1 MPNAEQPAA
10 VTRALAEFAVGRD
23 LSDLPEDVL
32 DLVRRS
38 LVDTVG
44 VTIAARD
51 EPAVRI
57 LRTTL
62 GGELPAGP
70 ATVLVDGA
78 RTTAPTAALLN
89 GTAGHALDFDDVTD
103 VTYGH
108 PSVVLWP
115 ALLAA
120 AEQAG
125 ATGRQLAEAFVV
137 GFGVQCAVARG
148 MRIREHY
155 GRGWHSSATVGVI
168 GATAGVARLLGL
180 DVERTRCALGL
191 AASMAGGSRQNFGT
205 MTKPLH
211 VGLAAR
217 DAVLAAS
224 LAGGG
229 FTADP
234 DQLEQPLGFFA
245 MFGEH
250 RDLDTVLESI
260 NGPLALTVHGLNVKK
275 YPCCYNTHRTAD
287 ATLDL
292 AARDGIKADEVRR
305 VRLTLE
311 PGGFDPLIHHRPKTG
326 LHGKFSAEYVIAAAL
341 LDGAVRLSTFTDAAV
356 QRPQAQELLAKV
368 EFAES
373 VTPPVGEAAWDQA
386 YSVVT
391 VETDRGE
398 FTLRADVPR
407 GDRRAPLGRAD
418 LEAKFRDCLTFSG
431 AGWDAEDLLAELWAF
446 DTRERFTLGALKAS
460 AGAA

>member
-1 MPNAEQPAA
+1 MSTADQPA
-10 VTRALAEFAVGRD
+10 VTRALAEFAVNRD

-44 VTIAARD
+44 VTVAARG

-57 LRTTL
+57 LRATL
-62 GGELPAGP
+62 GEELPAGP
-70 ATVLVDGA
+70 ATVLVDGT
-78 RTTAPTAALLN
+78 RTDAPTAALIN

-120 AEQAG
+120 AQQVG
-125 ATGRQLAEAFVV
+125 AAGRQLAEAFVV
-137 GFGVQCAVARG
+137 GFEVQCAVAQG

-168 GATAGVARLLGL
+168 GAAAGVARLLGL
-180 DVERTRCALGL
+180 DVDRTRCALGI

-217 DAVLAAS
+217 DGVLAAS
-224 LAGGG
+224 LAGNG

-234 DQLEQPLGFFA
+234 DQLEQPLGFFG
-245 MFGEH
+245 MFAET
-250 RDLDTVLESI
+250 RQLDAVLDAV
-260 NGPLALTVHGLNVKK
+260 NGPYALRLHGLNVKK

-292 AARDGIKADEVRR
+292 AAREGLKADDVRR

-311 PGGFDPLIHHRPKTG
+311 PGGFDPLIHHRPQTG

-341 LDGAVRLSTFTDAAV
+341 LDGAVKLATFTDQAV

-368 EFAES
+368 EYAES
-373 VTPPVGEAAWDQA
+373 AVPPVGAESWEQA

-398 FTLRADVPR
+398 FTFRTDVPR
-407 GDRRAPLGRAD
+407 GDRRAPLRRAD
-418 LEAKFRDCLTFSG
+418 LEAKFRDCLEFAGT
-431 AGWDAEDLLAELWAF
+431 GWDADALLAELWGV
-446 DTRERFTLGALKAS
+446 DS
-460 AGAA
+460 AGTVALAALAPTVGDR